1 MEHVVLDLT
10 LTPEQGQKVF
20 SGTVDECWEF
30 VNQQGVRSQYKVV
43 SIGTATTL
51 NSPKDVWAFEILE
64 RIERLSYTIDE
75 LAGEV
80 ASGISS
86 GGDKVF
92 RIPESLAYDLQLETA
107 LLHPVLVGG
116 EIDKYSITNTKHKI
130 IYTNRALEL
139 SKYPNTFQYLEP
151 FKEKLSTRS
160 ETKSGIMPWFALNR
174 QRYPEL
180 FTKPKIIMHRMTDSI
195 RATYDD
201 SGFFTLDS
209 IILYQTKP
217 ELQAE
222 IDYKFILGMLNSKIN
237 LFAYRN
243 FAKDEWWR
251 SSPRVKFKNVRNLF
265 VPKISRAEQQP
276 FIALVD
282 YMLWVNAH
290 ETPQASPYID
300 NKRMTYAFERALN
313 MCIYELYFGEEMKA
327 QGIDVL
333 QFAHFEDISQETD
346 AEKIADIIGKAYHDL
361 QAYENPIRN
370 RIILAGVRNETISK
384 ISGIY

>member
-51 NSPKDVWAFEILE
+51 NSPKDVWKFEILE
-64 RIERLSYTIDE
+64 RIEQLSYTIDE

-86 GGDKVF
+86 GADKVF

-116 EIDKYSITNTKHKI
+116 EIDKYSITNTKHYLL
-130 IYTNRALEL
+130 YTTKKVDIDKFPNCL
-139 SKYPNTFQYLEP
+139 KYLRPH
-151 FKEKLSTRS
+151 KDKLSQKR
-160 ETKSGIMPWFALNR
+160 ETLKGTLPWWCLHWS
-174 QRYPEL
+174 RYPEL
-180 FTKPKIIMHRMTDSI
+180 FTKPKIIMRQTADSI

-300 NKRMTYAFERALN
+300 NKRMTYAFENALN

-333 QFAHFEDISQETD
+333 QFAHFQDISQETD
-346 AEKIADIIGKAYHDL
+346 AKKIADIIGKAYHDL
-361 QAYENPIRN
+361 QAYESPIRN
-370 RIILAGVRNETISK
+370 RIILAGVRNETIAK
-384 ISGIY
+384 ISGTY